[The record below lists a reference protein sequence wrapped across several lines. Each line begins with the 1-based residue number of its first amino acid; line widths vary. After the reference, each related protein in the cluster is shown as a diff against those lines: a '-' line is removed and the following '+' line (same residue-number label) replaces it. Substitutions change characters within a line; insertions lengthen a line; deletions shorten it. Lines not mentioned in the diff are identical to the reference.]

1 MELHCTLFLLQN
13 TGVLCGL
20 LKLTS
25 ITYTYR
31 HIYVYI
37 EHINVKEE
45 KSYSFIHSFVKV
57 QKVFFTPFSFC
68 HDMPTQWR
76 SIYSNTSRWRCVCI
90 IDRNTIRLPQ
100 QVKVNTFVY
109 TEEAVKQL
117 IDINSARAPC
127 THICTCSFITLQQ
140 FHAQALCRSLPLRF
154 ISHIFQRWMKRSKV
168 TWPFLFPAS
177 FPHHLCRASDS
188 RDN

>member
-1 MELHCTLFLLQN
+1 
-13 TGVLCGL
+13 
-20 LKLTS
+20 
-25 ITYTYR
+25 
-31 HIYVYI
+31 
-37 EHINVKEE
+37 
-45 KSYSFIHSFVKV
+45 
-57 QKVFFTPFSFC
+57 
-68 HDMPTQWR
+68 MPTQWR

-177 FPHHLCRASDS
+177 FPHHLCRASEIIREEVTEYNCDCLI
-188 RDN
+188 RHFPHYDLKLTKHPTK

>member
-1 MELHCTLFLLQN
+1 MWSVEIN
-13 TGVLCGL
+13 VYY
-20 LKLTS
+20 
-25 ITYTYR
+25 IYIYTYIC
-31 HIYVYI
+31 IYRTYKCQRRKVLLF
-37 EHINVKEE
+37 
-45 KSYSFIHSFVKV
+45 YSFFCKSAKSF
-57 QKVFFTPFSFC
+57 FFTPFSFC

-177 FPHHLCRASDS
+177 FPHHLCRASGS